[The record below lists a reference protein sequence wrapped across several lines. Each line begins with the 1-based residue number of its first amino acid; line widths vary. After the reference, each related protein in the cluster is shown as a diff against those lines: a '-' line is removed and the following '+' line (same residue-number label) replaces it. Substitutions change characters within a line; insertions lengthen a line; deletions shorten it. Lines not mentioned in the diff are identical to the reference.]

1 MMKSRLM
8 RRIHADVRELK
19 KSESPLYTARPMED
33 DMLRWH
39 FTVRGP
45 LETEFEGGIYH
56 GMIVLP
62 GDWPFKPPTIVWL
75 TPTGRFEV
83 RKPICLSI
91 SAYHPEQW
99 QPAWGIRTIL
109 EALISFMPTPGKGA
123 IGALDW
129 SSEERKKLAQKSISY
144 AANVPEEYSKHV
156 GECTSIPP
164 AHSPVPHT
172 IQYHHHTNI
181 DNSSYLTMLHS
192 LPASSHN
199 LCRSHSGLRKFPKL
213 TKENSTAAAVK
224 PSEAPKLHF
233 HNAATETSPS
243 TSSNSTT
250 HAQRRRASAE
260 GNASLENKKEVERDS
275 GSSPVN
281 RRISGHREDVDEKRG
296 SSTSSHDGEGPRRE
310 IIRRRRHG
318 VGIERAAV
326 TTTAPTKIGAS
337 NRAAASPS
345 LPPPDHLSECLGF
358 AVIFV
363 LIAAAFFIVRRV
375 IVV

>member
-1 MMKSRLM
+1 MKSRLM

-156 GECTSIPP
+156 GE
-164 AHSPVPHT
+164 
-172 IQYHHHTNI
+172 Y
-181 DNSSYLTMLHS
+181 
-192 LPASSHN
+192 
-199 LCRSHSGLRKFPKL
+199 
-213 TKENSTAAAVK
+213 
-224 PSEAPKLHF
+224 
-233 HNAATETSPS
+233 
-243 TSSNSTT
+243 
-250 HAQRRRASAE
+250 
-260 GNASLENKKEVERDS
+260 
-275 GSSPVN
+275 
-281 RRISGHREDVDEKRG
+281 
-296 SSTSSHDGEGPRRE
+296 
-310 IIRRRRHG
+310 
-318 VGIERAAV
+318 
-326 TTTAPTKIGAS
+326 
-337 NRAAASPS
+337 
-345 LPPPDHLSECLGF
+345 
-358 AVIFV
+358 
-363 LIAAAFFIVRRV
+363 
-375 IVV
+375 